1 MCVCV
6 RVCVCTC
13 GCIRV
18 CDCVY
23 YVHVCV
29 VCVVCVCVKGNQ
41 TYKRETTYNVLHEHC
56 TGGRGGH
63 TKEVGQPPR
72 FVPAIVIHFQ
82 EAVSLTWNWL
92 NVNAEC

>member
-23 YVHVCV
+23 YVHVC
-29 VCVVCVCVKGNQ
+29 VCVCVKGNQ

-82 EAVSLTWNWL
+82 EAVSLTRNWL